1 MAPYSV
7 LQNRNCGILL
17 QLYKLDTGYILNKNK
32 KKHQKFPILAP
43 PPPPEKHTPRPK
55 ILTPCA
61 RQFFLLLLSFF
72 SLAIRFIRAEVGLTG
87 PRSPPP
93 AAAPPLD
100 ESAFSSPS
108 SAVLITRNAFEVN
121 FCP

>member
-1 MAPYSV
+1 MARENLHFGASGEPFMKSMIGADV
-7 LQNRNCGILL
+7 V
-17 QLYKLDTGYILNKNK
+17 
-32 KKHQKFPILAP
+32 
-43 PPPPEKHTPRPK
+43 
-55 ILTPCA
+55 
-61 RQFFLLLLSFF
+61 SFF